1 MHLDDRQLD
10 ATIADSDHHHRLAS
24 LVGEW
29 AGTTRTWFE
38 PDTLA
43 DESPARGT
51 IRAILGG
58 RFVLHEY
65 RGALG
70 GESFEGVALY
80 GYNIDRR
87 RFEIAWVDS
96 FHMSTSIMYSVGQG
110 DGLVALG
117 SYAANGSEW
126 GWRTQIESPD
136 ADHLVIT
143 AYNIS
148 PSGEEAR
155 AVETVY
161 ARAPR
166 TG

>member
-1 MHLDDRQLD
+1 MDDQQLD
-10 ATIADSDHHHRLAS
+10 ATIADSDPHRRLAA

-38 PDTLA
+38 PGTLA
-43 DESPARGT
+43 DESPARGST
-51 IRAILGG
+51 RAILGG

-65 RGALG
+65 QGALG
-70 GESFEGVALY
+70 GESFEGLALY

-96 FHMSTSIMYSVGQG
+96 FHMSTGIMYSVGQG
-110 DGLVALG
+110 DDLIAHG

-126 GWRTQIESPD
+126 GWRTEIESSEP
-136 ADHLVIT
+136 DHLVIT

-148 PSGEEAR
+148 PGGEEAR

-161 ARAPR
+161 ARARR
-166 TG
+166 TC

>member
-1 MHLDDRQLD
+1 MDDQRLD
-10 ATIADSDHHHRLAS
+10 ATIAESDHHRQLAS

-29 AGTTRTWFE
+29 AGITRTWFE

-43 DESPARGT
+43 DESPARGS

-65 RGALG
+65 EGALG

-80 GYNIDRR
+80 GYNIDRQ

-96 FHMSTSIMYSVGQG
+96 FHMSTGIMYSVGQG
-110 DGLVALG
+110 DDLIALG
-117 SYAANGSEW
+117 SYPAGGSEW

-136 ADHLVIT
+136 PDHLVIT
-143 AYNIS
+143 AYNIA

-161 ARAPR
+161 ARATRP
-166 TG
+166 G

>member
-1 MHLDDRQLD
+1 MDDRQLD
-10 ATIADSDHHHRLAS
+10 ATVADSDPHRRLAA

-43 DESPARGT
+43 DESPAHGS

-80 GYNIDRR
+80 GYNIDLR
-87 RFEIAWVDS
+87 RFEIAWADS
-96 FHMSTSIMYSVGQG
+96 FHMSTAIMFSTGKG
-110 DGLVALG
+110 DGCIALG
-117 SYAANGSEW
+117 SYPAGGSEW
-126 GWRTQIESPD
+126 SWRTEIENPD
-136 ADHLVIT
+136 PDHLVIT

-166 TG
+166 PG